1 MIKYYENW
9 LKWRNR
15 HMRIIAGSAR
25 GRKIISPIGMGTRPT
40 LDRIKESMFS
50 IIQNKIRG
58 SIVVDMFSGTGSLG
72 LEAASRG
79 ADMCYLIDMG
89 DTTFEMLQN
98 NVDNLKFSEKC
109 KCFKGDTY
117 KYMQQFADDKMVFD
131 LIFIDPPYAKDMIP
145 PAIEIIATNGLLS
158 KDGLI
163 VCKIDSAEEVYQ
175 GNSII
180 NLSDLRKYGNT
191 TVLIYEYK
199 ES

>member
-1 MIKYYENW
+1 
-9 LKWRNR
+9 
-15 HMRIIAGSAR
+15 MRIIAGSAR
-25 GRKIISPIGMGTRPT
+25 GRKLLSPIGMGTRPT

-79 ADMCYLIDMG
+79 ATMCYLKDMG
-89 DTTFEMLQN
+89 DTTFEMLQK
-98 NVDNLKFSEKC
+98 NVDTLKFNDKC
-109 KCFKGDTY
+109 KCLKGDTY
-117 KYMQQFADDKMVFD
+117 KYMQQFADEKIVFD
-131 LIFIDPPYAKDMIP
+131 IIFIDPPYAKDMIP
-145 PAIEIIATNGLLS
+145 PAIEIIATNGLLN

-163 VCKIDSAEEVYQ
+163 ICKIDSSEDIYQ

-191 TVLIYEYK
+191 SVLIYEYK
-199 ES
+199 ETNN